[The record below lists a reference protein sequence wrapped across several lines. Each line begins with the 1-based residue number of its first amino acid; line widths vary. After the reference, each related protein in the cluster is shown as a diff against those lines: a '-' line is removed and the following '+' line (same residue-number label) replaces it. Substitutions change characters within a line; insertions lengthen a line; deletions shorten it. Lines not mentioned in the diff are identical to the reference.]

1 LHVSVF
7 SRLCSLPFQKLKSTD
22 DAGSGAA
29 ITPLLTVISSIL
41 ISNAASSLKVEA
53 AQALAYIASG
63 YGQRHLESDLP
74 TELEHST
81 LRKSLVNPL
90 GFPVLQTAKSSTSL
104 GLSSKKPLSPTSN
117 GSLKS
122 GATWLEVIGRN
133 QTLLGESGS
142 VEAAV
147 RSFGRSIQ
155 AGESEVADAVADA
168 LLEMSFSTQNAE
180 RMNAGERNKSIFRV
194 A

>member
-1 LHVSVF
+1 MHVSVF

-22 DAGSGAA
+22 DAGSGAV
-29 ITPLLTVISSIL
+29 ITPLLTVISSVL
-41 ISNAASSLKVEA
+41 VSTAASSLKIEA

-74 TELEHST
+74 PESEQST

-90 GFPVLQTAKSSTSL
+90 AIPLSQTAKSSTSL

-122 GATWLEVIGRN
+122 GATWSKVICRN

-147 RSFGRSIQ
+147 RSFGRSIR
-155 AGESEVADAVADA
+155 AGEGEVADAVADA

-180 RMNAGERNKSIFRV
+180 RMNAGK
-194 A
+194 AQ